1 MSCGSYEFRLDRTV
15 EVVRLHR
22 QPGDALLSRGGFM
35 KSAFLAGLIACLVC
49 VLVAAPAARA
59 QGVGASGTINGTV
72 VDPTGAVVPKA
83 LVVAVEADRGILHSP
98 KTDTNGFYRLTG
110 LPPTT
115 YDVTARATGFE
126 TMQQKGLEVSVGG
139 IAVLDFHLTI
149 ATSKATV
156 EVTAAPPVVEVQ
168 RGSQADTVVQRY
180 IEDLPIDRRDYLT
193 FTLLMP
199 GVADSTRLAGD
210 QYFRVKQTP
219 QSGLS
224 FYGSNGR
231 GNSITVDGGEAGDDA
246 GGGRPALSQDAVPEF
261 QINRS
266 NYQADLGA
274 ASGASINIVSKSGTN
289 DIHGSAFGFF
299 RNDALDARD
308 PFAFSQALQPGQVF
322 DPAGPPSQGAPV
334 KNSLQRYQF
343 GVNAGF
349 PIQKDKTFGFL
360 AFEGLRQNAQNAV
373 PLLTNTNIFLTTG
386 AQNSIFGALA
396 ALPGDPLVP
405 CINNPNGTVTHLPAQ
420 TCAFGLQS
428 LLTVNPNPN
437 ALQGLFVTP
446 GQAAL
451 NSFLINQFETNGG
464 LFPFNTDNYLFS
476 GRLDH
481 RFDEANNFSL
491 SYRFA
496 HDLIENPDVQSLTG
510 FSAGSSI
517 HNYDNNLQGA
527 WFHTFSPRTQNELR
541 VQFNY
546 DSFNVIPNTPA
557 SVGLQI
563 PGFANNLGTNI
574 FLPSLS
580 ILRRWEFADNVTMV
594 RGNHTVQFGVDE
606 ILRGNHTESHT
617 FLPGRFVFGSLP
629 GAALS
634 DCFFPSTPANPINP
648 CGLSTS
654 GANINSL
661 QAASLG
667 QPVDYQ
673 QGFGNAEYRAYTN
686 PLTGLYLQDSWKVLP
701 NLTLNLGLRWE
712 IDSQFNPL
720 NTYYRD
726 FGPRISFAW
735 DPFKDHK
742 TVVRGGYGIFYGP
755 VDAQINPVD
764 LSLGVLNKNHTTV
777 ENQKNKSQVP
787 DQVNN
792 LINTCGLGFPGFPI
806 FPGPGASPCTRYI
819 SIYADTIASNAPL
832 PIANSATV
840 FQGLFATGK
849 IQCTTAAAGQN
860 ACITPADVIPFGI
873 IPSNSGQLAPLQA
886 VFSNP

>member
-1 MSCGSYEFRLDRTV
+1 MGGTGGRMACGSDEFRLDRTV
-15 EVVRLHR
+15 DVVRLPR
-22 QPGDALLSRGGFM
+22 QPGDALASRGGFM

-49 VLVAAPAARA
+49 VLVATPAMRAP
-59 QGVGASGTINGTV
+59 GGGASGTINGTV
-72 VDPTGAVVPKA
+72 VDPTGAVVPKV
-83 LVVAVEADRGILHSP
+83 LIVAVEADRGTLHSTE
-98 KTDTNGFYRLTG
+98 TDTNGFYRLTG

-115 YDVTARATGFE
+115 YDITARATGFE
-126 TMQQKGLEVSVGG
+126 AIQQKGLVLSVGS
-139 IAVLDFHLTI
+139 IEVVDFHLTL
-149 ATSKATV
+149 ATSKAVV
-156 EVTAAPPVVEVQ
+156 EVNAAPPIVEVQ

-199 GVADSTRLAGD
+199 GVSDSTRLAGD
-210 QYFRVKQTP
+210 QDFRVKQTP

-224 FYGSNGR
+224 FYGSKWR
-231 GNSITVDGGEAGDDA
+231 GNRITVDGGEAGDDA
-246 GGGRPALSQDAVPEF
+246 GGVRPTLSQDAVQEF

-343 GVNAGF
+343 GFHAGF

-510 FSAGSSI
+510 FSA
-517 HNYDNNLQGA
+517 
-527 WFHTFSPRTQNELR
+527 
-541 VQFNY
+541 
-546 DSFNVIPNTPA
+546 
-557 SVGLQI
+557 
-563 PGFANNLGTNI
+563 
-574 FLPSLS
+574 
-580 ILRRWEFADNVTMV
+580 
-594 RGNHTVQFGVDE
+594 
-606 ILRGNHTESHT
+606 
-617 FLPGRFVFGSLP
+617 
-629 GAALS
+629 
-634 DCFFPSTPANPINP
+634 
-648 CGLSTS
+648 
-654 GANINSL
+654 
-661 QAASLG
+661 
-667 QPVDYQ
+667 
-673 QGFGNAEYRAYTN
+673 
-686 PLTGLYLQDSWKVLP
+686 
-701 NLTLNLGLRWE
+701 
-712 IDSQFNPL
+712 
-720 NTYYRD
+720 
-726 FGPRISFAW
+726 
-735 DPFKDHK
+735 
-742 TVVRGGYGIFYGP
+742 
-755 VDAQINPVD
+755 
-764 LSLGVLNKNHTTV
+764 
-777 ENQKNKSQVP
+777 
-787 DQVNN
+787 
-792 LINTCGLGFPGFPI
+792 
-806 FPGPGASPCTRYI
+806 
-819 SIYADTIASNAPL
+819 
-832 PIANSATV
+832 
-840 FQGLFATGK
+840 
-849 IQCTTAAAGQN
+849 
-860 ACITPADVIPFGI
+860 
-873 IPSNSGQLAPLQA
+873 
-886 VFSNP
+886 